1 MFARPRPKKLL
12 APPPKKRKRQ
22 HTLEEIKFD
31 NDARAEYLTGFH
43 KRKLQRAKHAQ
54 EQAAERARQEK
65 IEARKQIREDR
76 KRQVEEHV
84 QSVNEALKQAAQAG
98 YIDSEGGESSDEDSA
113 EEWGG
118 FEDTSG
124 QQATIDHEEQYVDED
139 RYTTVTV
146 ESVNVSR
153 DGLTSSRPDE
163 EDSADENEDGEK
175 ELDKKTAVQPEK
187 TGNRDKHEPKKKK
200 QKFRYETKLE
210 RQITNIKQKAKNK
223 RRPRG

>member
-12 APPPKKRKRQ
+12 APPPKKRKRH
-22 HTLEEIKFD
+22 HTVEEIKFD
-31 NDARAEYLTGFH
+31 DDARAEYLTGFH

-54 EQAAERARQEK
+54 EQAAERARQER

-84 QSVNEALKQAAQAG
+84 QSVNDALQQAAQAG
-98 YIDSEGGESSDEDSA
+98 YIDSEGDESSDDSA

-124 QQATIDHEEQYVDED
+124 QQNAIDHEEEYIDED

-146 ESVNVSR
+146 ESVHVSK

-163 EDSADENEDGEK
+163 EDSAEEEEK
-175 ELDKKTAVQPEK
+175 EKKTTIEPEK
-187 TGNRDKHEPKKKK
+187 SRDGNNGAPKKKK

-210 RQITNIKQKAKNK
+210 RKITNIKQKAKNK
-223 RRPRG
+223 RRPRD

>member
-12 APPPKKRKRQ
+12 APPSKKRKRQ
-22 HTLEEIKFD
+22 HAIEEIKFD
-31 NDARAEYLTGFH
+31 GDARAEYLTGFH

-65 IEARKQIREDR
+65 IEARKQLRDDR

-84 QSVNEALKQAAQAG
+84 QSVHNALKQAAQAG
-98 YIDSEGGESSDEDSA
+98 YIEGEEGESSEDDAA

-118 FEDTSG
+118 FEDTPG
-124 QQATIDHEEQYVDED
+124 KQDMIDHEEEYIDED

-153 DGLTSSRPDE
+153 DGLTSSRPNEDE
-163 EDSADENEDGEK
+163 SADEENIDQNSQEGPEK
-175 ELDKKTAVQPEK
+175 RSDKKQNT
-187 TGNRDKHEPKKKK
+187 TKKKK
-200 QKFRYETKLE
+200 QKFRYETRLE
-210 RQITNIKQKAKNK
+210 RQITNVKQKAKNK
-223 RRPRG
+223 RRSRD